1 MFNLNK
7 ETKDKLKEL
16 AHNTGISTTNLFFA
30 TELLFFFFSRNFDL
44 SKITIKQNVYSK
56 LALQLYSHLYNWPM
70 FLICDTV
77 LLVSLSLIFIQ
88 IPLPKFLKVT
98 DGYANNTSRGFDS
111 AAVFKKC
118 WTIFIYY
125 IHNVWIYLTALLI
138 VMGQLL
144 SFNDLKLLPKFNWL
158 FLIINTLFL
167 IGSFFYVDIPTYY
180 YKKTIDI
187 SDYLLLNTKDNYA
200 LVKNVSSTHP
210 LFFLVKLHLKEPT
223 KGTVE
228 VYSSEF
234 AEVKYAFDNTKS
246 RVIKPRSI
254 DPGPVPKIDSS
265 KLSKLSMHKKK

>member
-7 ETKDKLKEL
+7 ETKDKLAEL
-16 AHNTGISTTNLFFA
+16 AHNTGISTTNLLFA
-30 TELLFFFFSRNFDL
+30 TELLFLFFSKNFDL
-44 SKITIKQNVYSK
+44 SKITIKQKVYSK

-118 WTIFIYY
+118 WTIFIYC
-125 IHNVWIYLTALLI
+125 IHNLWIYLTAILI

-200 LVKNVSSTHP
+200 LVKSVSSTHP
-210 LFFLVKLHLKEPT
+210 LFFLVKLHLKDQN

-246 RVIKPRSI
+246 RVIKPRSV
-254 DPGPVPKIDSS
+254 DPGSVQKIDSS